1 MKRFG
6 LLVGCAGLIF
16 IGFII
21 LGPGAAVLR
30 LLLGGDREMEAIGGG
45 WEVESISNR
54 AGGDSMFQRR
64 LLRKSSSVLVEP
76 DARDYEY
83 CGGDCVLYKT
93 WSQNDGVHYR
103 SACGG
108 RRPALF
114 VSPDDMSL
122 KIKNCGLVFGDY
134 VGREQVGKPVLSA
147 DEIKRKAMEQPRASL
162 RRWLF
167 RVEYVG
173 NTRDTDASGQGR

>member
-6 LLVGCAGLIF
+6 LLIGCAGLIF

-21 LGPGAAVLR
+21 IGPGAPLLR
-30 LLLGGDREMEAIGGG
+30 LLLGGEREMKAIGGD

-54 AGGDSMFQRR
+54 AGGDSVFQRR
-64 LLRKSSSVLVEP
+64 LLRRSSSVLVEP
-76 DARDYEY
+76 DVRDYEY

-93 WSQNDGVHYR
+93 WSQKEGSHFR
-103 SACGG
+103 SACGS

-114 VSPDDMSL
+114 VSPDVML
-122 KIKNCGLVFGDY
+122 WKIKKCGLFYGDY
-134 VGREQVGKPVLSA
+134 GDRGRVDEPLLSA
-147 DEIKRKAMEQPRASL
+147 EEIKRKAMEQPRASL
-162 RRWLF
+162 RRRLF

-173 NTRDTDASGQGR
+173 NTRDTD